1 MRIIRYLAGTTGIC
15 MSISVQEPVRVHGY
29 IDASYGVHCD
39 GKSHTGM
46 LLTLG
51 KGSILA
57 KSKKQKIVVKS
68 STEAELVA
76 ASDEAGELIH
86 VQAFL
91 KEIGESNHSGLLYQD
106 NTAAISLETKGKA
119 AAARTKHVSLRH
131 LWIKDRVERKEL
143 EVEYKKT
150 DEMLADLL
158 TKPIQ
163 GDKFLELRRRI
174 MNE

>member
-1 MRIIRYLAGTTGIC
+1 
-15 MSISVQEPVRVHGY
+15 MSISVEEPVRVQGY
-29 IDASYGVHCD
+29 VDASYGVHGD

-76 ASDEAGELIH
+76 ASDEAAELIH
-86 VQAFL
+86 AQAFL
-91 KEIGESNHSGLLYQD
+91 REIGESDLSGLLYQD
-106 NTAAISLETKGKA
+106 NTGAISLETKGKA

-143 EVEYKKT
+143 EVRYKKT
-150 DEMLADLL
+150 EDMLADLF

-163 GDKFLELRRRI
+163 GDRFMKLRRQI